1 LKWTILR
8 LCGCKIAALLQA
20 FDLSVGSCGLANVLQ
35 CGMGFFLLFLREGE
49 KNKINSIMFALPYQK
64 AKSFLSLILSLSYL
78 PAVSVFLHLLPTSK
92 AM

>member
-1 LKWTILR
+1 MWD
-8 LCGCKIAALLQA
+8 G
-20 FDLSVGSCGLANVLQ
+20 FLSS
-35 CGMGFFLLFLREGE
+35 FFAGGE